1 MKRFKNIG
9 VLDLRKCSD
18 ELLRGVEKIESVGML
33 VYGEAQHEAIKHIK
47 QVSIGLAL
55 SLPEGVEFV
64 TQNGAYTL
72 SRPVLEALNNKVVLM
87 VNGKVTVDPIGD
99 AELLGKLHKVT
110 VNGKLVIREDDYAV
124 LASRTQVNGVS
135 MVYAMD
141 EKFVEG
147 TFVLND
153 VNLYGLDEGT
163 KLFVDN
169 ISALDSFD
177 EALFDETIQ
186 SFKVN
191 HYLVAS
197 QKNIRKLARK
207 ISNYLEIEKY
217 IVPDGFAYYES
228 LKLDDTQLEQL
239 RSNQLYI
246 RSSLDIQCSAD
257 LFRQKVGQVI
267 AKEVTIS
274 QALYNEIKDMLDQ
287 VSEVKIKD
295 PSAVKNMSHLVLSDF
310 YFKDIASL
318 KMTNY
323 GKLVIDESVS
333 LELLDE
339 KLVRLDNYGVV
350 TCPEHLYSK
359 VMQRTKANFGVI
371 KAIKEDNQISDDAED
386 ESGDVISGMGYYT
399 C

>member
-1 MKRFKNIG
+1 MRN
-9 VLDLRKCSD
+9 
-18 ELLRGVEKIESVGML
+18 
-33 VYGEAQHEAIKHIK
+33 
-47 QVSIGLAL
+47 
-55 SLPEGVEFV
+55 
-64 TQNGAYTL
+64 
-72 SRPVLEALNNKVVLM
+72 
-87 VNGKVTVDPIGD
+87 
-99 AELLGKLHKVT
+99 
-110 VNGKLVIREDDYAV
+110 
-124 LASRTQVNGVS
+124 
-135 MVYAMD
+135 
-141 EKFVEG
+141 
-147 TFVLND
+147 
-153 VNLYGLDEGT
+153 
-163 KLFVDN
+163 
-169 ISALDSFD
+169 
-177 EALFDETIQ
+177 
-186 SFKVN
+186 
-191 HYLVAS
+191 
-197 QKNIRKLARK
+197 
-207 ISNYLEIEKY
+207 
-217 IVPDGFAYYES
+217 
-228 LKLDDTQLEQL
+228 
-239 RSNQLYI
+239 NQLYI

-371 KAIKEDNQISDDAED
+371 KAIRADDQEAEVAED
-386 ESGDVISGMGYYT
+386 ETGDVISGMGYYT